1 MDLGLPSLHLQIKL
15 IMGKFKYK
23 RYCKTLKLEDD
34 SALIEKYKKA
44 HGIGQVWPEISQG
57 MREVGIVDM
66 EIYIHGTTLFMI
78 MDTLEDFDHEKAF
91 EELATKPKQAEWEAH
106 MSQFQKTSAEA
117 SADEKWQLMDRIF
130 ELDQKIEYKTPEGQ
144 EKQINMD

>member
-1 MDLGLPSLHLQIKL
+1 M
-15 IMGKFKYK
+15 KYK

-34 SALIEKYKKA
+34 NVLIEKYRKA

-57 MREVGIVDM
+57 MREVGIIDM
-66 EIYIHGTTLFMI
+66 EIYIHGSTLFMI
-78 MDTLEDFDHEKAF
+78 MDTEVDFDHEKAF
-91 EELATKPKQAEWEAH
+91 AELATKPRQAEWEAH
-106 MSQFQKTSAEA
+106 MSQFQKTSSDA

-130 ELDQKIEYKTPEGQ
+130 ELDQKEEYKTSEGQ